1 MNGLL
6 VTICFIL
13 FRLSSALPQ
22 RGGGS
27 DPVDLDNLQFSGP
40 SFNFDCPEPNGLF
53 ADKEQCDLYYHCEDG
68 QSESIL
74 CPDGLLFDDSIRNHE
89 KCVLPHGVDC
99 GNREFVQAKQEGID
113 ERCERAYGM
122 FDHEDPAVCDRF
134 YTCDN
139 GTAHEMPCSFP
150 LVFDV
155 ALGACTRP
163 EQASEEAKVCGE
175 DVGGGQLKTVEG
187 FTCPGKEQIGPQG
200 LLQAHPIFPH
210 PHDCQFFF
218 TCFFGKDPNKFG
230 CPKGEVFNAETLT
243 CKDPEEVPDCAC
255 WYSCGE
261 DSRCPDSC
269 NADCSCPAPG
279 SESSFD
285 E

>member
-1 MNGLL
+1 M
-6 VTICFIL
+6 I
-13 FRLSSALPQ
+13 
-22 RGGGS
+22 
-27 DPVDLDNLQFSGP
+27 
-40 SFNFDCPEPNGLF
+40 EH
-53 ADKEQCDLYYHCEDG
+53 CDLYYHCEDG
-68 QSESIL
+68 RSDSIL
-74 CPDGLLFDDSIRNHE
+74 CPDGFLFDDSIRNHE
-89 KCVLPHGVDC
+89 KCVLPHNVDC
-99 GNREFVQAKQEGID
+99 GDREFVQAKQEGID
-113 ERCERAYGM
+113 ERCERANGL
-122 FDHEDPAVCDRF
+122 FDHEDPTVCDRF

-150 LVFDV
+150 LIFDV
-155 ALGACTRP
+155 AIGSCQRL
-163 EQASEEAKVCGE
+163 EQASSEAKKCQEGE
-175 DVGGGQLKTVEG
+175 ADLKTVEG

-218 TCFFGKDPNKFG
+218 TCFFGKEPNKFG

-243 CKDPEEVPDCAC
+243 CKDPEDVPDCAC
-255 WYSCGE
+255 WYECGD

-279 SESSFD
+279 D

>member
-1 MNGLL
+1 MFKS
-6 VTICFIL
+6 VIIL
-13 FRLSSALPQ
+13 ILI
-22 RGGGS
+22 
-27 DPVDLDNLQFSGP
+27 
-40 SFNFDCPEPNGLF
+40 
-53 ADKEQCDLYYHCEDG
+53 LY
-68 QSESIL
+68 L
-74 CPDGLLFDDSIRNHE
+74 
-89 KCVLPHGVDC
+89 
-99 GNREFVQAKQEGID
+99 
-113 ERCERAYGM
+113 
-122 FDHEDPAVCDRF
+122 VCDRF

-279 SESSFD
+279 GDSSFD